1 MALIRVENLSKD
13 FKIFK
18 RPKGFGNNVRALFN
32 RQYETVRAVDNISF
46 SVEPGELIGYVGA
59 NGAGKSTS
67 IKMLCGII
75 TPTAGRLLVNQIEP
89 YKNRKAN
96 ALNIGV
102 VFGQR
107 SQLNWDLP
115 CEDTFDLYK
124 RMYRIPDATFRRNVD
139 MCTELL
145 GMGEFIHKPVR
156 QLSLGQKM
164 RAEIAVALLHDPQIL
179 YLDEP
184 TIGLDVDVKDRIRK
198 FARSL
203 REEKNT
209 TIILT
214 THDMA
219 DIDEICERIIMID
232 KGQILV
238 DQPLA
243 DYKHTFSNEYYM
255 EVAFAGA
262 VPDNLDPRFEVM
274 VKLENRLVCRF
285 LRDNMPVQE
294 AMGYFVSTFHIVDI
308 NIRNAKLDEIVRDF
322 YHNAKGV

>member
-1 MALIRVENLSKD
+1 MSLISVENLCKD
-13 FKIFK
+13 FKVFK
-18 RPKGFGNNVRALFN
+18 RQKGFANSIKSLFN
-32 RQYETVRAVDNISF
+32 RQYETVQAVNNISF
-46 SVEPGELIGYVGA
+46 SVEAGELIGYVGA

-67 IKMLCGII
+67 IKMLCGIV
-75 TPTAGRLLVNQIEP
+75 TPTSGWVVVNGIEP
-89 YKNRKAN
+89 HKDRKRN
-96 ALNIGV
+96 AMNIGV

-115 CEDTFDLYK
+115 CDDTFDLYK
-124 RMYRIPDATFRRNVD
+124 RMYKIDNATFRRNVD
-139 MCTELL
+139 MFVELL
-145 GMGEFIHKPVR
+145 GMQDFVHKPVR

-198 FARSL
+198 FARAL
-203 REEKNT
+203 RDEKNT

-219 DIDEICERIIMID
+219 DIDEICERIVMID
-232 KGQILV
+232 KGKILV

-243 DYKHTFSNEYYM
+243 EYKQTFNNEYYI
-255 EVAFAGA
+255 EVEFADS
-262 VPDNLDPRFEVM
+262 VPENLDARFEVTA
-274 VKLENRLVCRF
+274 KLQRRVVCRF
-285 LRDNMPVQE
+285 LRDTVPVRD
-294 AMGYFVSTFHIVDI
+294 AMNYFASSFDIVDV

-322 YHNAKGV
+322 YQKSNI